1 MFRDGLNRWR
11 RRRGAS
17 LNLFLLL
24 RFLALG
30 VVLVVAVEG
39 LDAAEG
45 DAGLVEPGVLEG
57 LLHRQPP
64 HRVYV
69 QEAPDEILGLVAD
82 LKPCITKICQVLLTK
97 FGLER

>member
-11 RRRGAS
+11 
-17 LNLFLLL
+17 LNLFL
-24 RFLALG
+24 RFLAFG

-39 LDAAEG
+39 LNAAEG

-82 LKPCITKICQVLLTK
+82 LKPCMTKKLSSFIGK
-97 FGLER
+97 I